1 MGTSGERAP
10 VRQQT
15 CPSPSN
21 IIVKFMEKNL
31 DMAKPHYG
39 KHIYCQSLDPSLC
52 STITRRTY
60 THVPV
65 SLCCQHKYIFSHLV
79 AQ

>member
-1 MGTSGERAP
+1 MGTSGKRAP

-52 STITRRTY
+52 STLTCRTY
-60 THVPV
+60 TH
-65 SLCCQHKYIFSHLV
+65 LLYGGECFTGN
-79 AQ
+79 

>member
-39 KHIYCQSLDPSLC
+39 EHMIYCQSLDPSLYLRSHC
-52 STITRRTY
+52 NIVYIY
-60 THVPV
+60 TCTMCHCVGIN
-65 SLCCQHKYIFSHLV
+65 IFLV
-79 AQ
+79 I